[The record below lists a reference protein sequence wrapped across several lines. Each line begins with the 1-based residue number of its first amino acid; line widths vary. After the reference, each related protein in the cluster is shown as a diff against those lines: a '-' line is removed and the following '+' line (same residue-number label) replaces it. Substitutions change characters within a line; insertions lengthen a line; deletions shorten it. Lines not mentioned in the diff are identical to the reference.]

1 MCRRLRPLLCSRA
14 TARAR
19 SAGTH
24 SLLAVV
30 AFVFADLLPLIETGI
45 PSTERAVRACMRL
58 TALLPVDRLVQH
70 KQTKHY
76 RCELLSPSCGGV
88 S

>member
-1 MCRRLRPLLCSRA
+1 MCRRLRPLRCSRA

-45 PSTERAVRACMRL
+45 DRKGRACVHEADGFAAGGQASAAQADQ
-58 TALLPVDRLVQH
+58 ALPM
-70 KQTKHY
+70 
-76 RCELLSPSCGGV
+76 
-88 S
+88 